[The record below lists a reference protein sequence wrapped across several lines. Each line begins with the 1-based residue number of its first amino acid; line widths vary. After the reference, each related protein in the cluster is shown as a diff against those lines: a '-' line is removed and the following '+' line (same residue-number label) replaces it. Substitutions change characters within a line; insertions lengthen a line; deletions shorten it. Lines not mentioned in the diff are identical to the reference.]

1 MAELTP
7 DGIRFGN
14 YTEQTTAEYPAF
26 RNLIIN
32 GDMRVAQRGVLFT
45 AVSSGSYTV
54 DRWKYVTISTSVATI
69 TQSID
74 SPTNFSNSL
83 MHTVTTADTVVA
95 VTDLTFLEQ
104 PIEGYTATELIDNT
118 FTVSFWVRSSKTG
131 VHCLNIRNVTPG
143 TASFIAEYTITASN
157 TWEYKSITIT
167 NGLPNQYAW
176 GTVNDVGCRICFAL
190 AAGENYQNIANIWTT
205 TPALA
210 TANQVNCLDTVGNIF
225 AITGVQLEKSPGAT
239 PFEFRNYDVELLLC
253 QRYYSVSSASM
264 RWGSPG
270 PGQAAISPL
279 YWPVVM
285 RIAPTVTFNNH
296 AGTTFVNG
304 NNDFNVSSKSAIN
317 ITVNGAGFLVNSINA
332 GDTYS
337 VYQSALASAEL

>member
-26 RNLIIN
+26 RNRIIN
-32 GDMRVAQRGVLFT
+32 GNMQVAQRGTSF
-45 AVSSGSYTV
+45 APGYTL
-54 DRWKYVTISTSVATI
+54 DRWIYANAGAVAGTV
-69 TQSID
+69 TQSTD
-74 SPTNFSNSL
+74 VPTNSGLYNSL
-83 MHTVTTADTVVA
+83 RATVTTADTNIAAGEYSVLVQ
-95 VTDLTFLEQ
+95 L
-104 PIEGYTATELIDNT
+104 IEGYNVADLVDVPITL
-118 FTVSFWVRSSKTG
+118 SFWVRSSKTG
-131 VHCLNIRNVTPG
+131 IHCV
-143 TASFIAEYTITASN
+143 SFKNSGDDRSYISEYIINSVN
-157 TWEYKSITIT
+157 TWEKKSITVSSGLPTSGTWNFT
-167 NGLPNQYAW
+167 NGRGLL
-176 GTVNDVGCRICFAL
+176 VGWVM
-190 AAGENYQNIANIWTT
+190 AAGSTYQTSTINSWDSSNS
-205 TPALA
+205 LS

-239 PFEFRNYDVELLLC
+239 PFEFRNYEVELLLC

-270 PGQAAISPL
+270 SGQSAISPL

-285 RIAPTVTFNNH
+285 RVAPTVTFNNH

-304 NNDFNVSSKSAIN
+304 NNDSNVSSKSAIN
-317 ITVNGAGFLVNSINA
+317 ITIYGAGFLVNSINA

>member
-32 GDMRVAQRGVLFT
+32 GDMQVAQRGTSFP
-45 AVSSGSYTV
+45 AVASGSYTL
-54 DRWKYVTISTSVATI
+54 DRWKYVTVSTAVATI
-69 TQSID
+69 TQDAD
-74 SPTNFSNSL
+74 SPSNFSDSL
-83 MHTVTTADTVVA
+83 RYTVTTADTVVA

-104 PIEGYTATELIDNT
+104 PIEGYTANELIDNT

-143 TASFIAEYTITASN
+143 TASFIAEYTITALN

-176 GTVNDVGCRICFAL
+176 GTTNDVGCRICFAL
-190 AAGENYQNIANIWTT
+190 AAGTDYQNTANIWTET
-205 TPALA
+205 TALA

-225 AITGVQLEKSPGAT
+225 AITGIQLEKSAGAT
-239 PFEFRNYDVELLLC
+239 PFEFRNYEVELLLC
-253 QRYYSVSSASM
+253 QRYYSRSAASI
-264 RWGSPG
+264 RWQATSPG
-270 PGQAAISPL
+270 AGQTAIMPL

-285 RIAPTVTFNNH
+285 RIAPTVTFVGGADANI
-296 AGTTFVNG
+296 
-304 NNDFNVSSKSAIN
+304 SSKSAIN
-317 ITVNGAGFLVNSINA
+317 ITEYGAGFAAVSVTGGNSYA
-332 GDTYS
+332 
-337 VYQSALASAEL
+337 VYHTAHADAEL